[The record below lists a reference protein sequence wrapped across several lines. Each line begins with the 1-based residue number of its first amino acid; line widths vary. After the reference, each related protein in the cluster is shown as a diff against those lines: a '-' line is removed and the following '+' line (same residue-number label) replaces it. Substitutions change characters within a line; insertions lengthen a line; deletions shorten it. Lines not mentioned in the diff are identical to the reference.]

1 MNYNEH
7 ELIKKFIVNFIE
19 KCKKVYDLDVSI
31 RNVSVEKPVPTED
44 YKQYKEGKSSTDTE
58 IGFELMGWK
67 SYSDNALKNFMIT
80 LLEDDET
87 FAPIVNIEVYDIQS
101 KGKTNVKVT
110 FSMVYAKYEV
120 TSDSKVQ
127 DDLKSGAIDKNDVI
141 NEIELR
147 LSEIYTLLKKL
158 RS

>member
-7 ELIKKFIVNFIE
+7 ELIKKFIVHFIE
-19 KCKKVYDLDVSI
+19 KCKKVYDMDVSI

-44 YKQYKEGKSSTDTE
+44 YRQYKDGKSSTDTE
-58 IGFELMGWK
+58 IGFELLGWK
-67 SYSDNALKNFMIT
+67 AYSDNALKNFMIT

-110 FSMVYAKYEV
+110 FSMVYAKYDV
-120 TSDSKVQ
+120 TTEGKVTE
-127 DDLKSGAIDKNDVI
+127 DLKTGAIDKNDVI

>member
-7 ELIKKFIVNFIE
+7 ELIKKFIVHFIE

-44 YKQYKEGKSSTDTE
+44 YRQYKDGKSSTDTE

-67 SYSDNALKNFMIT
+67 AYSDNALKNFMIT

-110 FSMVYAKYEV
+110 FSMVYAKYDVNSEGKV
-120 TSDSKVQ
+120 TE
-127 DDLKSGAIDKNDVI
+127 DLKTGAIDKNDVI

>member
-1 MNYNEH
+1 
-7 ELIKKFIVNFIE
+7 
-19 KCKKVYDLDVSI
+19 
-31 RNVSVEKPVPTED
+31 
-44 YKQYKEGKSSTDTE
+44 
-58 IGFELMGWK
+58 
-67 SYSDNALKNFMIT
+67 MIT

-110 FSMVYAKYEV
+110 FSMVYAKYDVNSEGKV
-120 TSDSKVQ
+120 TE
-127 DDLKSGAIDKNDVI
+127 DLKTGAIDKNDVI

>member
-7 ELIKKFIVNFIE
+7 ELIKKFIVHFIE
-19 KCKKVYDLDVSI
+19 KCKKVYDMDVSI

-44 YKQYKEGKSSTDTE
+44 YRQYKDGKSSTDTE

-67 SYSDNALKNFMIT
+67 AYSDNALKNFMIT

-110 FSMVYAKYEV
+110 FSMVYAKYDV
-120 TSDSKVQ
+120 TTEGKVTE
-127 DDLKSGAIDKNDVI
+127 DLKTGAIDKNDVI

>member
-7 ELIKKFIVNFIE
+7 ELIKKFIVHFIE

-31 RNVSVEKPVPTED
+31 RNVTVEKPVPTED
-44 YKQYKEGKSSTDTE
+44 YRQYKDGKSSTDTE
-58 IGFELMGWK
+58 IGFELLGWK
-67 SYSDNALKNFMIT
+67 AYSDNALKNFMMA

-87 FAPIVNIEVYDIQS
+87 FSPIVNIEVYDIQS

-110 FSMVYAKYEV
+110 FAMVYAKYDMTTDGKV
-120 TSDSKVQ
+120 TEDFKT
-127 DDLKSGAIDKNDVI
+127 GEIDKNDVI